1 MTPRPI
7 EYCFWIV
14 PGRLLAGEYP
24 RDKEQELSGE
34 KIKKL
39 REQGINRYL
48 DLTHPDD
55 RLEPYEHLLRKR
67 EERLSF
73 PIVDVSVPE
82 SPRLTKAILDAI
94 DYQLALGNKIY
105 LHCWGGVGRTGTIAG
120 CWLARHG
127 VGREDAFKTLQDLWQ
142 SNPKSKYRHCP
153 ETTEQKQYIIAWR
166 EPECKDVQSSPL
178 NVKGVELNFSRE
190 EIISAVREGRENRD

>member
-7 EYCFWIV
+7 EHCFWVV

-55 RLEPYEHLLRKR
+55 RLEPYEHLLRQG

-94 DYQLALGNKIY
+94 DHQLSLGNTIY

-127 VGREDAFKTLQDLWQ
+127 VEGEDAFKTLQNLWQ
-142 SNPKSKYRHCP
+142 SNPKSKYRRCP
-153 ETTEQKQYIIAWR
+153 DTEQQKQYIIAWR
-166 EPECKDVQSSPL
+166 EPECKDAQSP
-178 NVKGVELNFSRE
+178 R
-190 EIISAVREGRENRD
+190 